1 MTTRPTL
8 ASVVIPNQ
16 HQQVTTQQEQTQTH
30 SSQPPIFSKPPFTTT
45 IAPPS
50 TSSQYD
56 PQNNWIVDRKRPAP
70 GNQQSSHAEKI
81 RKMANIDD
89 LISDK
94 ERKDI
99 PYCLKIQKIRE
110 NVVNPMNPRFV
121 TNLKYTLKMQANKF
135 RISDKV
141 KVQNISTGEEFLAK
155 TENLPILKEFSLPET
170 TNVWRMKDRDTQKN
184 TYLAR
189 NNQLDSYVNF
199 PYAHL
204 TAFPR
209 PADAIEEVT
218 QASLISE
225 NSKFRQELFVKETE
239 LQELQ
244 IRFERLQMQN
254 SEKEKVTS
262 DDYWRRQYIVSQ
274 QVKRRRKVMLK
285 KLTKCMQE
293 SI

>member
-8 ASVVIPNQ
+8 ASVIIPNQ

-70 GNQQSSHAEKI
+70 ANQQSSHAEKI

-141 KVQNISTGEEFLAK
+141 
-155 TENLPILKEFSLPET
+155 
-170 TNVWRMKDRDTQKN
+170 
-184 TYLAR
+184 
-189 NNQLDSYVNF
+189 
-199 PYAHL
+199 
-204 TAFPR
+204 
-209 PADAIEEVT
+209 
-218 QASLISE
+218 
-225 NSKFRQELFVKETE
+225 
-239 LQELQ
+239 
-244 IRFERLQMQN
+244 
-254 SEKEKVTS
+254 
-262 DDYWRRQYIVSQ
+262 
-274 QVKRRRKVMLK
+274 
-285 KLTKCMQE
+285 
-293 SI
+293 